1 MSKSKQK
8 GTSAESAFVKSP
20 AVLDSFPNVERRA
33 LAGVNDMGDISGMVG
48 LAIEIKNHKT
58 YKFPEWIKETEIE
71 RINAKAD
78 YGILVVKPNGV
89 GLGSVED
96 WWAVM
101 PVGAMINLLRD
112 AGYGTPKVIDKD
124 YDEEQITQ

>member
-20 AVLDSFPNVERRA
+20 VVLEAFPYVERRA

-48 LAIEIKNHKT
+48 LAVEIKNHKT
-58 YKFPEWIKETEIE
+58 YKFPEWIKETEVE

-112 AGYGTPKVIDKD
+112 AGYGIPKVIDKD
-124 YDEEQITQ
+124 NPGE

>member
-8 GTSAESAFVKSP
+8 GTSAESAFVKSEV
-20 AVLDSFPNVERRA
+20 VLEAFPHVERRA

-48 LAIEIKNHKT
+48 LAVEIKNHKT
-58 YKFPEWIKETEIE
+58 YKFPEWIKETEVE

-89 GLGSVED
+89 GLGSVEN

-101 PVGAMINLLRD
+101 PVGAMISLLRD

-124 YDEEQITQ
+124 YGKE

>member
-20 AVLDSFPNVERRA
+20 VVLESFPHVERRA

-48 LAIEIKNHKT
+48 LAVEIKNHKT
-58 YKFPEWIKETEIE
+58 YKFPEWIKETEVE

-112 AGYGTPKVIDKD
+112 AGYGIPKVIDKD
-124 YDEEQITQ
+124 NPGE

>member
-20 AVLDSFPNVERRA
+20 TVLEGFPNVERRA
-33 LAGVNDMGDISGMVG
+33 LAGVNDMGDVSGMVG

-58 YKFPEWIKETEIE
+58 YKFPEWLKETEVE
-71 RINAKAD
+71 RVNAKAD
-78 YGILVVKPNGV
+78 YGVLVVKPNGV
-89 GLGSVED
+89 GLNSVED

-101 PVGAMINLLRD
+101 PVGAMLNLLRD
-112 AGYGTPKVIDKD
+112 AGYGNPRVVDKD
-124 YDEEQITQ
+124 YGEE